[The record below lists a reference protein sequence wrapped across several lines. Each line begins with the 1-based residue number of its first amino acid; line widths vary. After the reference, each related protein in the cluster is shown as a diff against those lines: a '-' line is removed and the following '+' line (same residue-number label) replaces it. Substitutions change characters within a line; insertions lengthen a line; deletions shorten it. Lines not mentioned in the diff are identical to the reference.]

1 VHNSVAVSE
10 HSPADVARG
19 GGSKAFQNFGP
30 QAAVHRPGLARA
42 TPSLNPDDLYDRNDD
57 HMHATTAAT
66 GESKRK
72 RVDDE
77 GSAYDDAVQLDS
89 VKWRAVDDEYAAQP
103 PSKPSTRAFHP
114 SIPCFFFS
122 AGLTCFPPPPPPS

>member
-1 VHNSVAVSE
+1 MHNSVVVSE

-42 TPSLNPDDLYDRNDD
+42 TPSLNPDDLYNRNDD
-57 HMHATTAAT
+57 HMHATTAVT

-72 RVDDE
+72 QVDNE

-89 VKWRAVDDEYAAQP
+89 VKWRAVDDEYAA
-103 PSKPSTRAFHP
+103 
-114 SIPCFFFS
+114 
-122 AGLTCFPPPPPPS
+122 